1 MAWQALEDIASAH
14 KLPHPWNRQHER
26 SLTGATAQPQA
37 GSAPGHPAAIPARAR
52 ARLDGRERQRG
63 RQAVDRAARAAGR
76 ALGELLGGLG
86 RQLLALRLRLH
97 AQPARALLAQHAQPD
112 HVVAVDELLLR
123 LVEVDAVGR
132 LRVRGRVRVG
142 QCWPEP
148 SVPSTPRSIT
158 TSPSMHSSSDWLK
171 FMRLAACARG

>member
-97 AQPARALLAQHAQPD
+97 AQPARALLAQHAQP
-112 HVVAVDELLLR
+112 
-123 LVEVDAVGR
+123 
-132 LRVRGRVRVG
+132 
-142 QCWPEP
+142 
-148 SVPSTPRSIT
+148 IT
-158 TSPSMHSSSDWLK
+158 SSPSMNSSSGWLK
-171 FMRLAACARG
+171 LTRLAACACGVGLG